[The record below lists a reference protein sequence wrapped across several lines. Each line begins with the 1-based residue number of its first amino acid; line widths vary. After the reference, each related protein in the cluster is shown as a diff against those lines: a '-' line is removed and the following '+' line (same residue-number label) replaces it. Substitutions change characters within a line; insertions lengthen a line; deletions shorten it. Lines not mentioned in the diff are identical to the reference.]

1 MKNVLQ
7 IILLFAFQAT
17 FSQTVSLQEI
27 YTKTLDEKLKS
38 FENNGRVLGNK
49 YLNEKGDQIL
59 KTVIFNN
66 SEITTNGSS
75 ISIIQGA
82 DKTSLNASILNPLT
96 GTGAYQ
102 TYLKTGVFATGKDN
116 IFNLYSENS
125 WKNEIGLNVGLIIK
139 LPGSVFSVKKESEK
153 MRKQRLLYSDSIRFN
168 KDMHYSDKNKEIIQK
183 RLAIKKI
190 LELRS
195 QWYENEK
202 KEKYRLSY
210 NQIKDSLDSENKELV
225 EEIKKKG
232 LLEVSDS
239 IENIYQKFNSLTI
252 NNIKST
258 IEKELYEFDKKYD
271 VTKGYRLHWFEISGS
286 LANASLNIPNDSI
299 LENNELITDD
309 LEKIKNYL
317 KGSAGGSYN
326 YSHNRNYIIFSQLGF
341 KANWGSYLDSNLFEA
356 TPSLQFE
363 NNDYQLINED
373 EETLGLYR
381 NVNKNF
387 STADFSGYI
396 SVFFMEKKNIGL
408 FLNAN
413 HNALL
418 IKPENT
424 YFENNYS
431 LIAGPLFRQV
441 DKDNNTKAVFGIE
454 IGFENTPYD
463 VKAKDFFIA
472 RAKIGLPF
480 NIYNKKSGK

>member
-49 YLNEKGDQIL
+49 YLNEKVDQIL

-82 DKTSLNASILNPLT
+82 DKTLLNASILNPLT

-317 KGSAGGSYN
+317 KGSAGVSYN